1 MFRSIII
8 LNLFVLMSVVSLGLA
23 SLIEN
28 ADDLVSGHTEELHT
42 PSGVILGISLLAGNL
57 MLVLVLWMM
66 KLVRRYPLRR
76 NVSLGMKQWL
86 LPTVGTLLLIFGLHL
101 LLLPVG
107 LEDNGQMDLFQ
118 SMKSNVLCIFLL
130 CIVGP
135 LTEEIVFREGILRS
149 LVHRG
154 LSPLSA
160 AFVSALLFA
169 VVHANWAQAVPAL
182 VAGFVFGI
190 LYIRADDIRLC
201 GVAHVLNNTLAML
214 LLFFPAAESY
224 MVAMNLALQ
233 LIVGAFL
240 FIGGGVLVYCSG
252 ISVRGEKIL
261 LFPEK

>member
-23 SLIEN
+23 RLIEN

-42 PSGVILGISLLAGNL
+42 PSGVILGISMLAGNL
-57 MLVLVLWMM
+57 MLVLVLWM
-66 KLVRRYPLRR
+66 
-76 NVSLGMKQWL
+76 MKQWL

-101 LLLPVG
+101 LLLPIG

-135 LTEEIVFREGILRS
+135 LTEEVVFREGILRS

-214 LLFFPAAESY
+214 LLFFPAAESD

-233 LIVGAFL
+233 L
-240 FIGGGVLVYCSG
+240 
-252 ISVRGEKIL
+252 KN
-261 LFPEK
+261 K

>member
-1 MFRSIII
+1 MYFSTVYSRPFDGRGRFSGRYIA
-8 LNLFVLMSVVSLGLA
+8 LSCPPRAFSLECR
-23 SLIEN
+23 IC
-28 ADDLVSGHTEELHT
+28 V
-42 PSGVILGISLLAGNL
+42 
-57 MLVLVLWMM
+57 
-66 KLVRRYPLRR
+66 
-76 NVSLGMKQWL
+76 GM
-86 LPTVGTLLLIFGLHL
+86 VFGL
-101 LLLPVG
+101 
-107 LEDNGQMDLFQ
+107 
-118 SMKSNVLCIFLL
+118 
-130 CIVGP
+130 
-135 LTEEIVFREGILRS
+135 
-149 LVHRG
+149 
-154 LSPLSA
+154 
-160 AFVSALLFA
+160 
-169 VVHANWAQAVPAL
+169 VHANWAQAVPAL